1 MRKTIT
7 LFLLTCLFI
16 TGVNLT
22 TFGSPQK
29 QLTNHLVEQMELV
42 SENDFI
48 KINITL
54 KDQYDSQ
61 ALIAT
66 AKTMGMAERREY
78 VINVLKDFTE
88 LSQKGVIADLN
99 QMQQN
104 QMVKEVMTFWIANVV
119 NCKATPAAIEQLALR
134 DDIAS
139 IDYDEKRILID
150 PMENKDA
157 FPVEGVPGSKE
168 ITWNVLKIN
177 ATDVWALGI
186 NGEGIIVSVIDT
198 GVNYDHN
205 DLNDHVWQSTEYPN
219 HGYDFVNNDNDP
231 MDDHGHGTHCSGTVA
246 GDGTAG
252 SQTGIAPEATIM
264 CCKVLDAGGGGEE
277 SGVWAAIEFSVEQG
291 AHVMSLSL
299 GWQHSW
305 GPNRTVWRETFDN
318 SLAAGVIA
326 SVAAGNEGG
335 GNAPDNVRTPGDLP
349 PAWLHPDQT
358 LIGGLSGI
366 ICVGSTTSNDIVS
379 DFSSR
384 GPLDWSTIAPFND
397 YPYNP
402 EIGLIRP
409 DIAAPGSNIKSLAHY
424 SNTGYEDGWSG
435 TSMATP
441 ANAGMIALMLQ
452 KNELLTPEQIC
463 QTIEETA
470 HVLTP
475 GKNNNTGSG
484 RIDALAAV
492 EATSY
497 PGPSYYSHSL
507 NDASGNNNGE
517 IDPAESILINLSMAN
532 FSEEIVNGV
541 TVELSTESEYV
552 TITDNTEYFGDF
564 DLEDIIEITDA
575 FAFDVAN
582 NIPGGTEVRFNILA
596 STSEDEWQSSFIEI
610 PNGVNLEVGSLSVS
624 DPDGNNNGRLDP
636 GETAD
641 ILIETSNVGQID
653 ALATLAV
660 FSCANSFITVNSG
673 SFDLGTI
680 DAGQTAVATFNITVD
695 VTTPIGT
702 SVEFAYEATSG
713 FYNVE
718 HSFFPKIGIILEDF
732 ETGDFTQFAWEFTG
746 NQDWDIVNSEVYEG
760 VYSAKSGDVN
770 DNQSSGLQLEYE
782 VADDDVISFYR
793 KVSSEASWDYLQF
806 YIDNIQIEQ
815 WSGDSDWEQFT
826 YPVSAGVHTFKWI
839 FEKDGSVSN
848 GSDCGWV
855 DYIELPTMADQ
866 AMSVNAGNDEDVCE
880 NATFE
885 TNAVAQSFE
894 TALWET
900 SGTGTF
906 ANETALNTTYTPST
920 ADYES
925 GMTTLTLT
933 VSDEGESLSDDVV
946 IEFVMFPDAAGSI
959 SGENLVC
966 IESASD
972 YEVDNINNAD
982 TYFWELDPAS
992 AGSFSGSGS
1001 TITINWTT
1009 YTGEALLKVRG
1020 ENDCGEGGFS
1030 DEFVITVDGCT
1041 GIHSINQ
1048 NDNIV
1053 ISPNPSNG
1061 FFTIDLSQSKNTYQA
1076 IKITE
1081 LSGKLIYESREQTE
1095 GQISVQL
1102 DIDNGI
1108 YLLILENDNSR
1119 SVHKIVVQH

>member
-7 LFLLTCLFI
+7 LFLLTCLFF
-16 TGVNLT
+16 TGTILT

-29 QLTNHLVEQMELV
+29 QLTSHLVEQMELV
-42 SENDFI
+42 SKNDFI

-54 KDQYDSQ
+54 KNQYDSQ

-66 AKTMGMAERREY
+66 AKTMGMTERREY
-78 VINVLKDFTE
+78 VINVLKDFSE

-99 QMQQN
+99 LMQQN
-104 QMVKEVMTFWIANVV
+104 QTVKEVMTFWIANVV

-134 DDIAS
+134 NDIAS

-150 PMENKDA
+150 PMENKNA

-264 CCKVLDAGGGGEE
+264 CCKVLDSGGGGEE

-291 AHVMSLSL
+291 ANVMSLSL

-335 GNAPDNVRTPGDLP
+335 GSEPDNVRTPGDLP
-349 PAWLHPDQT
+349 PPWLHPDQT

-366 ICVGSTTSNDIVS
+366 ICVGATTSSDQVS

-397 YPYNP
+397 YPYSP
-402 EIGLIRP
+402 EMGLIRP

-424 SNTGYEDGWSG
+424 SNTGYEDGWNG

-463 QTIEETA
+463 QIIEETA
-470 HVLTP
+470 HVLIP
-475 GKNNNTGSG
+475 GKNNNSGSG

-507 NDASGNNNGE
+507 NDASGNNNGQ

-541 TVELSTESEYV
+541 TVELSTESEYI

-564 DLEDIIEITDA
+564 NLEDIIEITNA

-596 STSEDEWQSSFIEI
+596 STSENEWQSSFTEI
-610 PNGVNLEVGSLSVS
+610 PNGVNLEVGSVTVS

-641 ILIETSNVGQID
+641 ILIETSNIGQLD
-653 ALATLAV
+653 ALATMAAL
-660 FSCANSFITVNSG
+660 STSNSLITINSG
-673 SFDLGTI
+673 SFDLGDI
-680 DAGQTAVATFNITVD
+680 DAGQTSVASFNVTVD
-695 VTTPIGT
+695 AATPIGT
-702 SVEFAYEATSG
+702 SVEFGYEATSG

-718 HSFFPKIGIILEDF
+718 HTFFSKIGIILEDF
-732 ETGDFTQFAWEFTG
+732 ETGDFSMYEWEFSG
-746 NQDWDIVNSEVYEG
+746 NQNWEIVTSEVFEG
-760 VYSAKSGDVN
+760 DYSAKSGDIG
-770 DNQSSGLQLEYE
+770 DSQTSGLQLDYE
-782 VADDDVISFYR
+782 VANEDVISFYR
-793 KVSSEASWDYLQF
+793 KVSSESSYDYLQF
-806 YIDNIQIEQ
+806 YIDDLQIEQ
-815 WSGDSDWEQFT
+815 WSGESDWEQFT
-826 YPVSAGVHTFKWI
+826 YDVSAGMHTFKWVYG
-839 FEKDGSVSN
+839 KDGSVSN
-848 GSDCGWV
+848 GSDCGWI
-855 DYIELPTMADQ
+855 DYIQLPTMGEQ
-866 AMSVNAGNDEDVCE
+866 AMSVNAGNDEEVCV

-900 SGTGTF
+900 SGTGAF
-906 ANETALNTTYTPST
+906 ANATALNTTYTPST

-933 VSDEGESLSDDVV
+933 VSNESESLSDDVV
-946 IEFVMFPDAAGSI
+946 IEFIMAPDAAGSI
-959 SGENLVC
+959 TGEDLVC
-966 IESASD
+966 IESSSE
-972 YEVDNINNAD
+972 YEVGNINNAD
-982 TYFWELDPAS
+982 TYFWDLGPAS
-992 AGSFSGSGS
+992 AGNISGSGS
-1001 TITINWTT
+1001 TVTINWTT
-1009 YTGEALLKVRG
+1009 YTGEVTLKVRG
-1020 ENDCGEGGFS
+1020 ENDCGEGEFS
-1030 DEFVITVDGCT
+1030 GDFAITVDGCT
-1041 GIHSINQ
+1041 GISSIVK

-1053 ISPNPSNG
+1053 ISPNPNNG
-1061 FFTIDLSQSKNTYQA
+1061 TFTIDFDKSDSKYDVV
-1076 IKITE
+1076 KITD
-1081 LSGKLIYESREQTE
+1081 LSGKLIYENWEKAE
-1095 GQISVQL
+1095 GRISVQL
-1102 DIDNGI
+1102 DIENGI
-1108 YLLILENDNSR
+1108 YLLILENSNSR
-1119 SVHKIVVQH
+1119 VLRKIVIQD